1 MLKLRNKEKIRDKE
15 ITEKYIYRV
24 ISTDIP
30 ANDI

>member
-30 ANDI
+30 AKDI